1 MSAGDFSKCYLLHF
15 TKTKT
20 ERKNPKTNQK
30 NSRALPSVHGSFFC
44 EYFEYPHNNA
54 AKTHSGKMPL
64 IIIYSFSYWTFV
76 LDYYRNSSFEHSCIS
91 VYVHVYL
98 PATDNCRSSTF
109 SSSKW
114 SGHPLVWLYFPM
126 TNVAEHFWDVWWL
139 PIFFVGLVSIF
150 QNKMYVSSS

>member
-1 MSAGDFSKCYLLHF
+1 MTANIPAAQKYNQYVSVSLWSYQLHVCWGLFKVLSSTFHKNKNRKKKPKNEPKKFKGTAKCSWH
-15 TKTKT
+15 
-20 ERKNPKTNQK
+20 
-30 NSRALPSVHGSFFC
+30 FFC
-44 EYFEYPHNNA
+44 ECFEYPHNNA

-114 SGHPLVWLYFPM
+114 SGHPLV
-126 TNVAEHFWDVWWL
+126 
-139 PIFFVGLVSIF
+139 
-150 QNKMYVSSS
+150 